1 MGKGSSMIP
10 GVGRVGMEHHAMQ
23 TDAWDTEMPLKNW
36 DVVLALKTI
45 EEIQI
50 VIKLGTWQYQMSQ
63 AIFPRTNIFDIF
75 NGI

>member
-1 MGKGSSMIP
+1 
-10 GVGRVGMEHHAMQ
+10 MQ
-23 TDAWDTEMPLKNW
+23 TDAWDTEMLLKNW
-36 DVVLALKTI
+36 VVVLALKTI